1 MKYAMFENG
10 GTAFRV
16 QLPLGTEPRWW
27 RSCVDGQMGEV
38 IKCYR
43 EWKISGDTQ
52 WLKDHSEKIFKM
64 VEFAWSEDNPDAWD
78 RDMDGVLEGRQHH
91 TLDME
96 LFGPSS
102 WLQGFYLLALDCASQ
117 MAHALGKTEKA
128 KMYRGVY
135 EKGKKWVNEN
145 LFNGEYF
152 YHKVDLKDKS
162 IIDSY
167 PETENYWNEEVGE
180 IKYQVAQGC
189 IIDQMLGDWHAH
201 LVGCAGVFD
210 REKKKIALDSLYKN
224 NFKESMRQVT
234 NMWRNFALNDEGGV
248 LICTY
253 PQGAETPAIPIPYC
267 EECMTGFEY
276 ALAGL
281 MLAEGE
287 RERAENIVAAIRE
300 RYDGEKR
307 NPWSEI
313 ECGSNYARSMAS
325 FALMLHYSGFSYD
338 MTKKYIGFDPINGGG
353 AYLWSVGN
361 TYGKVEISDT
371 ECTISILGEPLELE
385 RLHLGT
391 AWEIVAVCLDGEAVK
406 YSIKDGDVC
415 GRLTAAKEIRIKYKK

>member
-1 MKYAMFENG
+1 
-10 GTAFRV
+10 
-16 QLPLGTEPRWW
+16 
-27 RSCVDGQMGEV
+27 
-38 IKCYR
+38 
-43 EWKISGDTQ
+43 
-52 WLKDHSEKIFKM
+52 
-64 VEFAWSEDNPDAWD
+64 
-78 RDMDGVLEGRQHH
+78 
-91 TLDME
+91 
-96 LFGPSS
+96 
-102 WLQGFYLLALDCASQ
+102 
-117 MAHALGKTEKA
+117 
-128 KMYRGVY
+128 
-135 EKGKKWVNEN
+135 
-145 LFNGEYF
+145 
-152 YHKVDLKDKS
+152 
-162 IIDSY
+162 
-167 PETENYWNEEVGE
+167 
-180 IKYQVAQGC
+180 
-189 IIDQMLGDWHAH
+189 MLGDWHAH
-201 LVGCAGVFD
+201 LVGCGGVFD
-210 REKKKIALDSLYKN
+210 KEKKKIALDSLYKN
-224 NFKESMRQVT
+224 NFKESMRYVT

-287 RERAENIVAAIRE
+287 EQRAQAIVSAIRA

-385 RLHLGT
+385 CLKVGGLGT
-391 AWEIVAVCLDGEAVK
+391 VEAVYVDGKAAEYLVNNDAVCGKWTVSQE
-406 YSIKDGDVC
+406 IKI
-415 GRLTAAKEIRIKYKK
+415 EYKN